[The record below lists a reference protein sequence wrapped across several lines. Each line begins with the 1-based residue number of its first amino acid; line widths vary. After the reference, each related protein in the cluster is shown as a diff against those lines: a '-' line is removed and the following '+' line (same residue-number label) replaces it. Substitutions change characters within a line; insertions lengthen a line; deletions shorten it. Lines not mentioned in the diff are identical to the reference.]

1 MRLGSVKIYT
11 TTSNSTI
18 ALSYSNPLVL
28 YNIKI
33 LAINPK
39 MNLTITITNANGDSW
54 SFTITS
60 GTEITFKKV
69 NYQSIAFK
77 DVNNYTIYYSLQAI
91 YTDSYKEL
99 LELEQESDINIVP
112 INNVI
117 ITSPID
123 SAGNVMVDVENYP
136 LDSSGNVKTS
146 IQNTPNVG
154 VTSPLDASGNVKTA
168 VENFPLDA
176 SGNIK
181 VNVESPLDASGN
193 VKTSVQNTPNVSVT
207 SPLDASGNVK
217 TSVQNF
223 PLDSS
228 GNLKVDIENEAV
240 ASIGINAFS
249 NALATANT
257 KQALAP
263 PTGYPTVAQAF
274 IIIINLSPSDTIYIG
289 DANNQI
295 IPLAPNQSIAFDVH
309 KFQILLN
316 VTSIYWVGATAST
329 DKVGVIYA

>member
-146 IQNTPNVG
+146 VQNTPNVNI
-154 VTSPLDASGNVKTA
+154 VSPLDASGNVKTN
-168 VENFPLDA
+168 VQNFPLDA
-176 SGNIK
+176 SGN
-181 VNVESPLDASGN
+181 
-193 VKTSVQNTPNVSVT
+193 
-207 SPLDASGNVK
+207 
-217 TSVQNF
+217 
-223 PLDSS
+223 
-228 GNLKVDIENEAV
+228 LKVDIESEAV

-249 NALATANT
+249 NTLATANT

-274 IIIINLSPSDTIYIG
+274 IIIINLSPSDTIYVG
-289 DANNQI
+289 DVNNQI
-295 IPLAPNQSIAFDVH
+295 IPLAPGQSIAFDVH